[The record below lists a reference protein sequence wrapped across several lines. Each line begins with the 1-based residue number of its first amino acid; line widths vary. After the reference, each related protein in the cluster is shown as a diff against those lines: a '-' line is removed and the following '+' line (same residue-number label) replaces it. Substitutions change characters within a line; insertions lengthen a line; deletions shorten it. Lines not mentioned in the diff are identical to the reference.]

1 MKEEKYN
8 YHNKYHNE
16 VKKLSE
22 YLNDFLDWVDVEK
35 GLSSKTQE
43 NYARFLKKFFD
54 WLKLNNLENI
64 KPNELSP
71 DQIFKYKVFLS
82 RKADKSLKKS
92 TQNYYL
98 IALRQ
103 FLAFLAEKN
112 IPSLPPEKIKL
123 PKTKAEKT
131 ITFLTLDQVEKLL
144 NAPDTSTLVGLRDRA
159 ILETL
164 FSTGMRVGEAVNL
177 NREQLKIKPE
187 TKDLEISI
195 IGKGQRPRTVYFS
208 ERAIFWLRNYL
219 EKRKDKEKALFINY
233 RGKKPGTRLTIR
245 TLERMVK
252 KYAILTG
259 LPLTTVCHT
268 LRHSFATDLLRKGV
282 DLRIVQEFLGHKNIA
297 TTQIYTHVTKPQLKE
312 IHKKYHGLNEKKQEA

>member
-1 MKEEKYN
+1 MKEEKSN

-82 RKADKSLKKS
+82 RKADKSLKRS

-103 FLAFLAEKN
+103 FLVFWQK
-112 IPSLPPEKIKL
+112 K
-123 PKTKAEKT
+123 
-131 ITFLTLDQVEKLL
+131 TFL
-144 NAPDTSTLVGLRDRA
+144 PCH
-159 ILETL
+159 
-164 FSTGMRVGEAVNL
+164 
-177 NREQLKIKPE
+177 
-187 TKDLEISI
+187 
-195 IGKGQRPRTVYFS
+195 
-208 ERAIFWLRNYL
+208 
-219 EKRKDKEKALFINY
+219 RKK
-233 RGKKPGTRLTIR
+233 
-245 TLERMVK
+245 
-252 KYAILTG
+252 
-259 LPLTTVCHT
+259 
-268 LRHSFATDLLRKGV
+268 
-282 DLRIVQEFLGHKNIA
+282 
-297 TTQIYTHVTKPQLKE
+297 
-312 IHKKYHGLNEKKQEA
+312 